1 MCVQDICIYGDPT
14 KSYVVAL
21 VCPARAAI
29 SAMAARFG
37 KSELS
42 FEQLCGDKDIT
53 GGVLRDIVIQV
64 TGLAAATTTIKEF
77 YMKFTSSQGLFF
89 CLGPVPPQIS
99 RRRRRRDIWGGTGPR
114 QKNSPRLEVNFIL
127 IP

>member
-1 MCVQDICIYGDPT
+1 MRHRHYSPVLHQWRVQDICIYGDPT

-29 SAMAARFG
+29 AAMAARFG

-64 TGLAAATTTIKEF
+64 TSLAAATTTIKEF
-77 YMKFTSSQGLFF
+77 KELFF
-89 CLGPVPPQIS
+89 YVKI
-99 RRRRRRDIWGGTGPR
+99 
-114 QKNSPRLEVNFIL
+114 LEVQ
-127 IP
+127 

>member
-1 MCVQDICIYGDPT
+1 MRDRHYSPVLHQWRVQDICIYGDPT

-29 SAMAARFG
+29 AAMAARFG

-64 TGLAAATTTIKEF
+64 TSLAAATTTIKEF
-77 YMKFTSSQGLFF
+77 KELFF
-89 CLGPVPPQIS
+89 YFFVKI
-99 RRRRRRDIWGGTGPR
+99 
-114 QKNSPRLEVNFIL
+114 LEVQ
-127 IP
+127 

>member
-1 MCVQDICIYGDPT
+1 MRDRHYSGSPALHQWRVQDICIYGDPT

-29 SAMAARFG
+29 AAMAARFG

-64 TGLAAATTTIKEF
+64 
-77 YMKFTSSQGLFF
+77 
-89 CLGPVPPQIS
+89 
-99 RRRRRRDIWGGTGPR
+99 
-114 QKNSPRLEVNFIL
+114 
-127 IP
+127 

>member
-64 TGLAAATTTIKEF
+64 TGLAAATTTINEF
-77 YMKFTSSQGLFF
+77 KDFFLFF
-89 CLGPVPPQIS
+89 CEN
-99 RRRRRRDIWGGTGPR
+99 
-114 QKNSPRLEVNFIL
+114 KNIRSAIL
-127 IP
+127 RIKSLLRFSSSFKVFLLS

>member
-1 MCVQDICIYGDPT
+1 MVCDQDICIYGDPT

-77 YMKFTSSQGLFF
+77 KELFF
-89 CLGPVPPQIS
+89 CSFVKIK
-99 RRRRRRDIWGGTGPR
+99 I
-114 QKNSPRLEVNFIL
+114 LEVQY
-127 IP
+127 

>member
-1 MCVQDICIYGDPT
+1 MVCAQDICIYGDPT

-77 YMKFTSSQGLFF
+77 KELFFLFF
-89 CLGPVPPQIS
+89 CEN
-99 RRRRRRDIWGGTGPR
+99 
-114 QKNSPRLEVNFIL
+114 KNIRSAMIL
-127 IP
+127 RIKSLLRFSSSFKVFLLS